1 MKYLL
6 FCLLLCSFV
15 FVSCSKED
23 ETKLELFSTE
33 AFTFDTGSG
42 WEVNVSTRVKG
53 FNQEDKQGTFRS
65 SLSYTLDL
73 IKPEGDTIKALIS
86 KVEDKTESEKISD
99 TPIEA
104 QFDLDSSYAVGDYKL
119 LINVK
124 DVVSGRSA
132 ASSAQFELRKD

>member
-1 MKYLL
+1 MKQLI

-15 FVSCSKED
+15 FISCSKKED
-23 ETKLELFSTE
+23 TKLELFSTE

-53 FNQEDKQGTFRS
+53 FNQEDKDGRFRS
-65 SLSYTLDL
+65 SFSYTLDL

-86 KVEDKTESEKISD
+86 RVEDKSEGEKISD

-104 QFDLDSSYAVGDYKL
+104 QFDLDSTYAMGNYKM

-124 DVVSGRSA
+124 DIVSGKTA
-132 ASSAQFELRKD
+132 VASAQFELRKD